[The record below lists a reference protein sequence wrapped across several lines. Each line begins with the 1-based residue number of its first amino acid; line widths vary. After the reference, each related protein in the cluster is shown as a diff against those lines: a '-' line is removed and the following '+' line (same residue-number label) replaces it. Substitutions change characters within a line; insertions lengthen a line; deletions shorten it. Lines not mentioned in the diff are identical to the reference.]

1 MDIISVLLLSKSD
14 FRSIF
19 IFISII
25 LLIVYFILQ
34 FNNIQTNYLLY
45 YEYFLLLVFSYYI
58 ILDLLDN
65 YKKYKSRDENIFFEK
80 LFIYVP
86 IVILFNFFLVYSTI
100 KGL

>member
-1 MDIISVLLLSKSD
+1 MKSYQKII
-14 FRSIF
+14 
-19 IFISII
+19 II
-25 LLIVYFILQ
+25 TLLIVYFILQ

-86 IVILFNFFLVYSTI
+86 IVILFTFFLVYSTI

>member
-1 MDIISVLLLSKSD
+1 MYTLITMKSYQKII
-14 FRSIF
+14 
-19 IFISII
+19 II
-25 LLIVYFILQ
+25 TLLIVYFILQ

-86 IVILFNFFLVYSTI
+86 IVILFTFFLVYSTI